1 MNYLAKHWL
10 GALISP
16 LTMSLLIAALAV
28 VLLLRRRP
36 KPARV
41 LFIVAALVGY
51 FGSIAVM
58 GNGLLAPL
66 EHRYAPLSQ
75 DSPPPAAS
83 YVVALGSSYSP
94 RGDVP
99 VTGAIDADGLARIVE
114 AVRLVRRL
122 GDARL
127 IVSGGAPAGQTA
139 PALGYA
145 KLARDLGM
153 AEGSLVVVD
162 TALDTAGEARAIA
175 AVVGRAP
182 FILVTSAYHMPR
194 AVEELRRNGLE
205 PIPAPTGQLVRDS
218 GIGDWHAWLPN
229 SGGLSKTERALH
241 EYAGLAALA
250 ARRQ

>member
-1 MNYLAKHWL
+1 MYFAKHWF
-10 GALISP
+10 GAFMSP
-16 LTMSLLIAALAV
+16 LTVSLLIAAIAV
-28 VLLLRRRP
+28 LYLLRRRP
-36 KPARV
+36 RPART
-41 LFIVAALVGY
+41 LFIIAALVSY
-51 FGSIAVM
+51 LGSIAVV

-66 EHRYAPLSQ
+66 EHRYSPLSQ
-75 DSPPPAAS
+75 DRPPPAAS
-83 YVVALGSSYSP
+83 YVVALGSSYTP
-94 RGDVP
+94 HGEVP

-122 GDARL
+122 SGARL

-145 KLARDLGM
+145 KLARDLGI
-153 AEGSLVVVD
+153 AEASLVVVD

-175 AVVGRAP
+175 AVVGNAP
-182 FILVTSAYHMPR
+182 IILVTSAYHMPR
-194 AVEELRRNGLE
+194 AVEEMRRNGLQ

-229 SGGLSKTERALH
+229 SGGLRKTERALH

>member
-1 MNYLAKHWL
+1 MTYLAKHWL
-10 GALISP
+10 GALMSP

-41 LFIVAALVGY
+41 LFIVAALVSY
-51 FGSIAVM
+51 FGSIAVV
-58 GNGLLAPL
+58 GDALLGPL
-66 EHRYAPLSQ
+66 EHRYPPLRQ
-75 DSPPPAAS
+75 DDPPPAAG

-94 RGDVP
+94 HADVP

-122 GDARL
+122 SDARL
-127 IVSGGAPAGQTA
+127 IVSGGAPAGQIA

-145 KLARDLGM
+145 KLARELGI
-153 AEGSLVVVD
+153 AEASLVVVD
-162 TALDTAGEARAIA
+162 TALDTAGEARTIA
-175 AVVGRAP
+175 AVVGKAP
-182 FILVTSAYHMPR
+182 VILVTSAYHMPR
-194 AVEELRRNGLE
+194 AVAELRHAGLA

-229 SGGLSKTERALH
+229 SGGLRKTERALH

-250 ARRQ
+250 AHRE